1 VSSGDYS
8 TTLLE
13 QILTF
18 HSTLVRLDA
27 NPVLTIITGAGTIGA
42 CRNHSER
49 KLSALETLIF
59 DTQYAHYQI
68 VHTVTSDEQPYDKR
82 NSVIL
87 SRWPICVSLQY
98 KHHHLDKLEYRKATV
113 LPVETAKDISWD
125 RPILYAQV
133 QVPDIGLVDVM
144 NLHQKSRMASNVNGQ
159 KSNNYTWKIRLV
171 GLRDILFLLP
181 SVWPST

>member
-18 HSTLVRLDA
+18 HGTLVRLDA
-27 NPVLTIITGAGTIGA
+27 NPVLTIITGAGTSGA

-68 VHTVTSDEQPYDKR
+68 VPTVTSDEQP
-82 NSVIL
+82 
-87 SRWPICVSLQY
+87 
-98 KHHHLDKLEYRKATV
+98 
-113 LPVETAKDISWD
+113 
-125 RPILYAQV
+125 
-133 QVPDIGLVDVM
+133 
-144 NLHQKSRMASNVNGQ
+144 
-159 KSNNYTWKIRLV
+159 
-171 GLRDILFLLP
+171 
-181 SVWPST
+181 